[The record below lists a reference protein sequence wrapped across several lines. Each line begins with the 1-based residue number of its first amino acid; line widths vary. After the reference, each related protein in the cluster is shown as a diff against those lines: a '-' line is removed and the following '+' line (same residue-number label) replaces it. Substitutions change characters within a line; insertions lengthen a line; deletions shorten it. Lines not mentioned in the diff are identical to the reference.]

1 MTHFSPP
8 AFPADNDV
16 LSVPKPSSDM
26 LGRLARRRSTR
37 AIDMS
42 GPGPSQA
49 QLAVLLKIAARV
61 PDHGKLCPWRFVV
74 FEGEARSQFGKM
86 LEQFARADMPDAG
99 DDRFALERRRF
110 ERAPLVIGVISRVT
124 VPHKIPEWEQVLSAG
139 AVCQNLL
146 LAADAMG
153 FGAQWLTEWYAF
165 DERVRAA
172 IGLDETE
179 RVAGFVYV
187 GTQSV
192 SAVERTR
199 KTPDVT
205 RWTGKA

>member
-16 LSVPKPSSDM
+16 LNVPRPSHDM
-26 LGRLARRRSTR
+26 LNRMARRRSTR

-42 GPGPSQA
+42 GPGPSPE
-49 QLAVLLKIAARV
+49 QLEALLKLAARV
-61 PDHGKLCPWRFVV
+61 PDHGKLFPWRFMV
-74 FEGEARSQFGKM
+74 FEGEARSRFGEK
-86 LEQFARADMPDAG
+86 LEAFARADIPDG
-99 DDRFALERRRF
+99 SEERFALERSRF
-110 ERAPLVIGVISRVT
+110 ERAPLVIAVISHVT
-124 VPHKIPEWEQVLSAG
+124 VPHKIPEWEQIMSAG

-165 DERVRAA
+165 DARVRAVL
-172 IGLDETE
+172 GLADNE
-179 RVAGFVYV
+179 RVAGFIYV
-187 GTQSV
+187 GTQAV
-192 SAVERTR
+192 AAVERPR
-199 KTPDVT
+199 KPPQVT